1 MKKKTFA
8 ILGSTGSIGK
18 SSLSVINKLKNT
30 KVELIFADKNFREI
44 LNQTKIFRPKVIVV
58 NSINIQTLSLPNLPC

>member
-18 SSLSVINKLKNT
+18 SSLSVINKLKGA
-30 KVELIFADKNFREI
+30 KVELIFANKNFREI
-44 LNQTKIFRPKVIVV
+44 LSQIKI
-58 NSINIQTLSLPNLPC
+58 